1 MTLQCDNL
9 SGELQDHWSSSWF
22 SHTQAQFFQIEK
34 LMKYLKAEKD
44 CRTDLEMYVAVL
56 SAQKNT
62 LETDTDK
69 IRNEMKEGWY
79 QAVIN

>member
-1 MTLQCDNL
+1 
-9 SGELQDHWSSSWF
+9 
-22 SHTQAQFFQIEK
+22 
-34 LMKYLKAEKD
+34 MKYLKAEKD

-69 IRNEMKEGWY
+69 IRNEMKEGWCPVNIRIY
-79 QAVIN
+79 